1 VHQTLDAEVA
11 VLLENQGDLDGV
23 LTTVVSIEI
32 WRVDADGGVC
42 SVRSFFEPDPGVHD
56 PWYLLGGQGG
66 VSPA

>member
-1 VHQTLDAEVA
+1 
-11 VLLENQGDLDGV
+11 V

-42 SVRSFFEPDPGVHD
+42 SVRSFFEPNPGVHD
-56 PWYLLGGQGG
+56 TWYLLGGQGS